1 MMRLLALERSTYRL
15 ALLLSLVAMARLG
28 WVFAQMSISWAR
40 SPVIQ
45 YSPVPTATAQ
55 PIIQQLPKNL
65 SMQLAS
71 PESIQSAI
79 AEAVGTA
86 SPSSSS
92 SGHISKGGHHVIAS
106 YLTVQVG
113 PPRSELRANGT
124 LLGHTPFVG
133 QISCEIGQ
141 NVKLDI
147 LPPVGM
153 PKHYEVPCLGGQ
165 MHLTDDN

>member
-1 MMRLLALERSTYRL
+1 MMRLITLERSAYRL
-15 ALLLSLVAMARLG
+15 ALVLSLVAMARLG
-28 WVFAQMSISWAR
+28 WVFAQTSISRAD

-45 YSPVPTATAQ
+45 YSPVPTTTVQ

-65 SMQLAS
+65 SMQLVS

-86 SPSSSS
+86 SPIPTST
-92 SGHISKGGHHVIAS
+92 GPITKGRHIIAS
-106 YLTVQVG
+106 YLTVQVN

-133 QISCEIGQ
+133 QISCELGQ
-141 NVKLDI
+141 NVRLDI
-147 LPPVGM
+147 LPPKGM
-153 PKHYEVPCLGGQ
+153 PKRYEVPCLGGQ
-165 MHLTDDN
+165 MRLTDDD